1 VWVEEGGGGG
11 GGAGGEGRELSSM
24 WQAQV
29 HTKLQTATISG
40 VEVVGAYSTHR
51 VIRMHA
57 HQRRNERRE
66 RFGTKCRS
74 VPSRW
79 DLTSPHFSLTHTH
92 TLSFTIKF
100 QERPRGT
107 VALVHP
113 ATLHKKIPKTLTNT
127 HHLEF
132 PSHTHTHMPHRS
144 TQTTSQR
151 VCVREEDEGI
161 AKATSLVGETVLE
174 GGNHRRYQGQAQ

>member
-1 VWVEEGGGGG
+1 MWVEEGGGGG
-11 GGAGGEGRELSSM
+11 GGARGEGRELSSM

-40 VEVVGAYSTHR
+40 VEAVGAYSTHR

-66 RFGTKCRS
+66 RFGTKRRS
-74 VPSRW
+74 VPCSLGSH
-79 DLTSPHFSLTHTH
+79 LTSPHFTSLTHSH

-127 HHLEF
+127 HHLDF
-132 PSHTHTHMPHRS
+132 PSHTHTCHIEARRPHVAES
-144 TQTTSQR
+144 
-151 VCVREEDEGI
+151 VCE
-161 AKATSLVGETVLE
+161 
-174 GGNHRRYQGQAQ
+174 RRR